1 MLIQNCPCI
10 DKYACKSLKLPEEG
24 ETLGPF
30 VTIDFVDSFSGVGT
44 GHSVTV
50 GNKSS
55 TSTDPEH
62 CAVIKSFNFGSA
74 DGGKCVVTIHD
85 TQGGNFVAFMKH
97 LLKDW
102 TCLKESSAGIYMKV
116 QFGWTKSNCDSKG
129 AANVSVPYYFIC
141 STVESTFSQ
150 GKFIFDI
157 TGTDVCSYM
166 FQGGI
171 ESQQGGEGEKSI
183 HLLDALNNLLIT
195 SKVAPNIKKIKFE
208 LIEENDLY
216 YLFDAE
222 DNESRLKGPKGKYIA
237 NGINKME
244 VAKSWVDQSRSINGR
259 PWVPQYNFEVMG
271 GELIFREHRIDP
283 CNLKEWDA
291 NCIGTYVV
299 NAGKYSPVIEF
310 NPKVNWNFNGVGP
323 VGLGGNSSDQK
334 LDAMQADGE
343 PEKDGSKHP
352 GEKCMPRSM
361 VEGAGTVQTV
371 NPSETMVDIYGKEA
385 SKKVAENQALAKK
398 AITID
403 AYSGITAD
411 LVVVG
416 DPLIVKPHE
425 IYLKNVAIVLINPF
439 HIESTNKECG
449 DWLAKPSCNE
459 VMSNKGWI
467 IKAVNHSITAG
478 MYTTTLSVDLAHPG
492 VQFPNPQPLGEWA
505 GGATLP
511 KCG

>member
-30 VTIDFVDSFSGVGT
+30 VTIDFVDSFTGVGT

-102 TCLKESSAGIYMKV
+102 ICLKSTSAGIYMKV
-116 QFGWTKSNCDSKG
+116 QFGWTKSNCNSKG
-129 AANVSVPYYFIC
+129 TSNVSTPYYFIC

-166 FQGGI
+166 FQGSI
-171 ESQQGGEGEKSI
+171 EFQEGGTGEKSI
-183 HLLDALNNLLIT
+183 HLVEALNDLLIM
-195 SKVAPNIKKIKFE
+195 SDVAPNINEFSFE
-208 LIEENDLY
+208 LEQKGNGDL
-216 YLFDAE
+216 FEGEDAE
-222 DNESRLKGPKGKYIA
+222 SRRRGPKGVYIA

-259 PWVPQYNFEVMG
+259 PWVPQYDFTKMG
-271 GELIFREHRIDP
+271 GALIFREHRINP
-283 CNLKEWDA
+283 CTLKEWDA

-323 VGLGGNSSDQK
+323 VGVGGNSSDQK
-334 LDAMQADGE
+334 LDALE
-343 PEKDGSKHP
+343 NEGSKHP
-352 GEKCMPRSM
+352 GEECMPRKM

-371 NPSETMVDIYGKEA
+371 NPSETMVDIHGADA
-385 SKKVAENQALAKK
+385 SKIVAENQALAKK

-416 DPLIVKPHE
+416 DPKIVEPHL

-492 VQFPNPQPLGEWA
+492 VQYPQIPKIGNPLGDWP

-511 KCG
+511 PCGE